1 MREGLEA
8 SEEVETASDVAT
20 FSMVVPASKRE
31 SVAPVSGWQ
40 AQPSPSRR
48 RLRLLVVEDDENDAE
63 LLLLELR
70 RGNFDITW
78 QRVDTA
84 EAMKE
89 KLDQYMWDLV
99 VSDYS
104 MPQFDAPRALAVLKE
119 SGLDLPFIVLSGT
132 ITEEEHAVEALRAG
146 AHDFISK
153 GNLARLLP
161 AIDRELEEAQV
172 RRARREA
179 ELALRETEQR
189 YRRIIETTNEGV
201 WMIDEGARTTFLNAR
216 MASHLGLESD
226 ELLGRSIFEFI
237 HDDSRA
243 DAARM
248 FARRGPGPAE
258 HAEIRFGR
266 SDGSDLWALV
276 DATPIFDVDERYV
289 GALVMVM
296 DVTQRKRL
304 EERLRQAQKLEAVG
318 SLAGGVAHDF
328 NNLLAIISSYA
339 ELMEQSILDEA
350 LLDDLHEIRAAAARA
365 AGLTDQL
372 LAFSRK
378 QVLNPIVVDPNE
390 LVLDMQ
396 RMLGRVIGDGIS
408 LRSRLCTEVRRVSVD
423 RLQAD
428 QVLMNLIVNARDA
441 MPRGGTITME
451 TANALLGESLDEMPV
466 VPGEYVALS
475 VSDTGTGMDKETQA
489 RLFEPFFTTKP
500 PGKGTGLG
508 LATVHGIVR
517 QSGGVISV
525 KSALGEGTTF
535 TVYLPAGDAPS

>member
-1 MREGLEA
+1 MREGPEA
-8 SEEVETASDVAT
+8 TQEIDSASDVAT
-20 FSMVVPASKRE
+20 VSMVVPAAKRE
-31 SVAPVSGWQ
+31 SVAPASGWQ
-40 AQPSPSRR
+40 AQAPPARR
-48 RLRLLVVEDDENDAE
+48 RLRLLIVEDDENDAE

-70 RGNFDITW
+70 RGNFDVTW
-78 QRVDTA
+78 RRVDTA
-84 EAMKE
+84 DAMKE
-89 KLDQYMWDLV
+89 RLDQNVWDLV

-104 MPQFDAPRALAVLKE
+104 MPEFDAPRALAVLKE

-172 RRARREA
+172 RGARREA
-179 ELALRETEQR
+179 ELALRESEQR

-201 WMIDEGARTTFLNAR
+201 WMIDDGLLTTFVNAR
-216 MASHLGLESD
+216 MASHLGHDED

-243 DAARM
+243 DAERM
-248 FARRGPGPAE
+248 FAKRAPGPE

-266 SDGSDLWALV
+266 QDGSDLWALV
-276 DATPIFDVDERYV
+276 DSTPIFDIDGRHE

-304 EERLRQAQKLEAVG
+304 EERLRQSQKLEAIG

-339 ELMEQSILDEA
+339 ELMEQNILDEA

-378 QVLNPIVVDPNE
+378 QILNPVVVDPNE

-396 RMLGRVIGDGIS
+396 KMLGRVLGNGVL
-408 LRSRLCTEVRRVSVD
+408 LRSRLCTEVRRMTVD

-441 MPRGGTITME
+441 MPQGGMITME
-451 TANALLGESLDEMPV
+451 TANAFLGEFLDEMPV

-475 VSDTGTGMDKETQA
+475 VSDTGTGMDRETQA

-508 LATVHGIVR
+508 LATVHGIVK

-525 KSALGEGTTF
+525 KSVLGQGTTF
-535 TVYLPAGDAPS
+535 TVYLPAGDEPS